1 MRTMKA
7 KLTVALFFLV
17 FSIFLFAFEVAFC
30 ELQLEESRLLDI
42 EVNSDGSATWI
53 FTRRYS
59 LKTEDDVQIFQLYLS
74 EFDAKK
80 EEYLKIFSGNMRA
93 MVDRASNLTGR
104 NMTAKD
110 FEIDAG
116 ILQTP
121 TGSVGVIEYRCVW
134 VGFALVEDPHIRIG
148 DVFEAGFFLFE
159 NDELTIRYPQ
169 KYEVVEVSPVPDV
182 RLDYE
187 RMLTWYGP
195 KSFGAEEPKVLLEK
209 KAVGVI
215 EVLQAYWAPV
225 GLASIGLGLGV
236 FLFYRFNKKRKKD
249 IEKEVPQFLL
259 KLESD
264 EDKVVR
270 LLKSMGGG
278 AHQSTIG
285 EKCGFSR
292 SKTSQLLKNM
302 ENAGIV
308 RREKR
313 GREKLVILLQSE
325 KNNINS

>member
-1 MRTMKA
+1 MKA
-7 KLTVALFFLV
+7 KLNVVFLLA
-17 FSIFLFAFEVAFC
+17 FSIFLFAFEIAFC

-42 EVNSDGSATWI
+42 EVNSNGSATWI

-59 LKTEDDVQIFQLYLS
+59 LITEDDVEIFQLYLS

-80 EEYLKIFSGNMRA
+80 EEYLKIFSDNMRA
-93 MVDRASNLTGR
+93 MVDQASNVTGR
-104 NMTAKD
+104 NMTAKA

-134 VGFALVEDPHIRIG
+134 VGFALVEDPQIRIG

-159 NDELTIRYPQ
+159 NDELTMRYPQ
-169 KYEVVEVSPVPDV
+169 KYEVVEVFPVTDV

-209 KAVGVI
+209 KSASVI
-215 EVLQAYWAPV
+215 EVLQAYWAPF
-225 GLASIGLGLGV
+225 GLAAIGLGLGV
-236 FLFYRFNKKRKKD
+236 FLFYRFNKKRKGEN
-249 IEKEVPQFLL
+249 EKVPRLL
-259 KLESD
+259 PKLESD
-264 EDKVVR
+264 ETRVVR
-270 LLKSMGGG
+270 ILETMGGG
-278 AHQSTIG
+278 ARQSTIG
-285 EKCGFSR
+285 AKCGFSR

>member
-1 MRTMKA
+1 MKA
-7 KLTVALFFLV
+7 KLTVVFLLA
-17 FSIFLFAFEVAFC
+17 FSIFLFAFEIAFC

-59 LKTEDDVQIFQLYLS
+59 LITEDDVQIFQLYLS

-80 EEYLKIFSGNMRA
+80 EEYLKIFSDNMRA
-93 MVDRASNLTGR
+93 MVDRASNVTGR

-134 VGFALVEDPHIRIG
+134 VGFALVKDPQIRIG
-148 DVFEAGFFLFE
+148 YVFEAGFFLFE

-209 KAVGVI
+209 KSASVI

-225 GLASIGLGLGV
+225 GLAAIGLVLGV
-236 FLFYRFNKKRKKD
+236 FLFYRFNKKRKKK
-249 IEKEVPQFLL
+249 IEKEVPRLL
-259 KLESD
+259 PKVESD

-270 LLKSMGGG
+270 ILETIGGG
-278 AHQSTIG
+278 ARQSTIG
-285 EKCGFSR
+285 AKCGFSR

-302 ENAGIV
+302 EDAGIV

-325 KNNINS
+325 KNNTNS